1 MADDQASPRL
11 PTAKELV
18 AGEAKVGISAIKK
31 SSGARRLWKKAY
43 WKVRLGKI
51 FGNLALRKEGGA
63 VHMTDEDRT
72 RELRAAFDAVDVDGG
87 GSIDVEELVRTQLP
101 PSAHQLDIQGI
112 LLMHC
117 L

>member
-1 MADDQASPRL
+1 MANDQASPRS

-31 SSGARRLWKKAY
+31 CGGARRVWKKAY
-43 WKVRLGKI
+43 WRVRLVKI
-51 FGNLALRKEGGA
+51 FGDMALRKEGGP
-63 VHMTDEDRT
+63 VHVTDEDRT
-72 RELRAAFDAVDVDGG
+72 RELRAAFDAVDVDSG